1 MNIFPPGTND
11 HIEVKFSSIK
21 ILKTARS
28 NKKDFLG
35 KGGGGGGGNLK
46 LCGIFR

>member
-11 HIEVKFSSIK
+11 HIEVKFSSIN

-28 NKKDFLG
+28 NKKDLLG
-35 KGGGGGGGNLK
+35 KGGGGGGGR
-46 LCGIFR
+46 GI

>member
-11 HIEVKFSSIK
+11 RIQVEFSSIN
-21 ILKTARS
+21 ILKNARS

-35 KGGGGGGGNLK
+35 KGGGGGGG
-46 LCGIFR
+46 G